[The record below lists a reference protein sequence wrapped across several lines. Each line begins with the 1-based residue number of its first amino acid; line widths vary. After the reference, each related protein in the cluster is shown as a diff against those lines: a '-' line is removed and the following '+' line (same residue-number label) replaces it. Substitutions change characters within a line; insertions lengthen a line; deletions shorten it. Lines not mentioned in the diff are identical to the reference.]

1 MAESAQAAQ
10 QAQEKEKA
18 KGAEEAPPKKPRKK
32 ILLIAACV
40 ILAGVLGCGGY
51 FAYKTFFK
59 GGKSGKPGD
68 AAIEG
73 VKAEAHNPEAAAKG
87 KETAKEGGHGGGKEG
102 GKEGEKGSEPPSLI
116 YSLSTPVMTNLK
128 GSTRRVV
135 AQVWVEAIDAD
146 ALATIKRGEPYVLD
160 ALVMVLSGKAVEDVT
175 TQEGKEMLQ
184 KEIKLRLAKV
194 FEKDIV
200 KRVGFTSISTY

>member
-10 QAQEKEKA
+10 QAQEKEKEKA

-32 ILLIAACV
+32 IVLIAACV
-40 ILAGVLGCGGY
+40 ILAGVLGGGGY
-51 FAYKTFFK
+51 FGYKTFFK

-73 VKAEAHNPEAAAKG
+73 VKAEAHNPEAVAKG
-87 KETAKEGGHGGGKEG
+87 KESAKEGGHGGGKEG
-102 GKEGEKGSEPPSLI
+102 EKGSEAPSLI

-135 AQVWVEAIDAD
+135 AQVSVEAIDAD
-146 ALATIKRGEPYVLD
+146 ALATIKRGEPYILD

-200 KRVGFTSISTY
+200 KRVLFTSISTY

>member
-1 MAESAQAAQ
+1 VAESAQAAQ
-10 QAQEKEKA
+10 QAQEKEKEKA

-40 ILAGVLGCGGY
+40 ILAGVLGGGGY

-68 AAIEG
+68 VIG
-73 VKAEAHNPEAAAKG
+73 DVKKEAENPEAVAKG
-87 KETAKEGGHGGGKEG
+87 KESGKEGGHGGGKEG
-102 GKEGEKGSEPPSLI
+102 EKGSEAPSLI

-135 AQVWVEAIDAD
+135 AQVSVEAIDAD
-146 ALATIKRGEPYVLD
+146 ALATIKRGEPYILD

-200 KRVGFTSISTY
+200 KRVLFTSISTY

>member
-10 QAQEKEKA
+10 QAQEKEKEKA

-32 ILLIAACV
+32 IVLIAACV
-40 ILAGVLGCGGY
+40 ILAGVLGGGGY

-68 AAIEG
+68 VIG
-73 VKAEAHNPEAAAKG
+73 DVKKEAENPEAVAKG
-87 KETAKEGGHGGGKEG
+87 KEPGKEGGHGGGKEG
-102 GKEGEKGSEPPSLI
+102 EKGSEAPSLI

-135 AQVWVEAIDAD
+135 AQVSVEAIDAD
-146 ALATIKRGEPYVLD
+146 ALATIKRGEPYILD

-200 KRVGFTSISTY
+200 KRVLFTSISTY